1 MRGRGG
7 DTDGAKTDLADIW
20 NRIADTDDSF
30 HRCVLAHYMADLH
43 EPVEAIIWDEL
54 ALAAATEN
62 PDRTDAFLP
71 SLHLNIA
78 DNRRRLGDFDVA
90 AQHLDLARKSLPSLD
105 GGPYAEQMERWIG
118 DVYSLNDAH
127 LTSPLPTEGD

>member
-1 MRGRGG
+1 MTENSHLMSTISDAVMRGRGG
-7 DTDGAKTDLADIW
+7 DTDGAKTDL
-20 NRIADTDDSF
+20 
-30 HRCVLAHYMADLH
+30 H
-43 EPVEAIIWDEL
+43 ELVEAIIWDEL

-62 PDRTDAFLP
+62 PDRTDGFLP
-71 SLHLNIA
+71 PLHLNIA
-78 DNRRRLGDFDVA
+78 DNRRRLGNFDVA

-118 DVYSLNDAH
+118 DVHSLNDAH